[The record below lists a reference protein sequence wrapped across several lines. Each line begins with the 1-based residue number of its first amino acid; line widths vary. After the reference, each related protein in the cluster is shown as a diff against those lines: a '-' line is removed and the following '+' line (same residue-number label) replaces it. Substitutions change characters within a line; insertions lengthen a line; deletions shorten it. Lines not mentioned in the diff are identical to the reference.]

1 MASFVPAIR
10 GVSSFRRVFRFDPVT
25 VAIFR
30 KLIYYLVK
38 FHRIC
43 ELFSRFLTFSETI
56 DVLFVKRDGIC
67 VRFVVG
73 SWRLLEILDGRI
85 NDK

>member
-1 MASFVPAIR
+1 MASFGPAFHVEFSFQP
-10 GVSSFRRVFRFDPVT
+10 VSLFEPLG
-25 VAIFR
+25 VAISA
-30 KLIYYLVK
+30 KTIYYLVK